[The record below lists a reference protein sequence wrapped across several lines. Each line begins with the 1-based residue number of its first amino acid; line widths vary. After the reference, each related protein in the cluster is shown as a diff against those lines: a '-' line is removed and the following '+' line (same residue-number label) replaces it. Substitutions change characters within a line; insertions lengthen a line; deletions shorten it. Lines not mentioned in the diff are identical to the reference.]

1 MGLVAIN
8 RYDGEWVG
16 QTYEREK
23 TNAKHT
29 TARNERTIDM
39 SAHILF
45 FCFLFF
51 VFSFMDNWPNCAG
64 I

>member
-8 RYDGEWVG
+8 RDDGEWVG

-23 TNAKHT
+23 TT
-29 TARNERTIDM
+29 PSTRQPGTRERYERSYSIFF
-39 SAHILF
+39 SLF
-45 FCFLFF
+45 
-51 VFSFMDNWPNCAG
+51 FSFMVNWPTVG